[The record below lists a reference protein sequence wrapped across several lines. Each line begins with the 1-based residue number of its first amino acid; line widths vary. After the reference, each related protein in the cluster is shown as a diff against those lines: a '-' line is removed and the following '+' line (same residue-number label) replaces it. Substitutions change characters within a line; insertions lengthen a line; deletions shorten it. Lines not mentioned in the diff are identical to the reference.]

1 MLDHAECTAV
11 CRETVQHCAVRQLQL
26 QTGCQQVD
34 VGRGSPPGL
43 RRQVTTLLVYG
54 TSTFVHLTISPESP
68 AQGEESNGAE
78 AEVQAAAVVLH
89 RGLGSPI
96 DCPSQLSWTSWKGI
110 LPDLW
115 VMAMV
120 IHGFRL
126 QFRRP
131 PTFSGVKVT
140 SEKGPQKSRTSCL

>member
-1 MLDHAECTAV
+1 MWGMLWLLWCCALDRYGSQTSLPEAIKTELLSLPVAPWHVFHPGNQGVLDHAEGTAV

-26 QTGCQQVD
+26 PTGCQQVD

-43 RRQVTTLLVYG
+43 RRQVTTLLVYR

-68 AQGEESNGAE
+68 AQGEESNGAQ

-96 DCPSQLSWTSWKGI
+96 DCPS
-110 LPDLW
+110 
-115 VMAMV
+115 
-120 IHGFRL
+120 
-126 QFRRP
+126 
-131 PTFSGVKVT
+131 
-140 SEKGPQKSRTSCL
+140 